1 MTIAAGTSPPPNGR
15 VTARSHAA
23 EQDLISRDPRVAAL
37 RLVFN
42 DDEELSAALN
52 RPAHVTRIRYK
63 PASSVVIT
71 YSSDPFAA
79 PHDRWGD
86 HGWLASYVDDSKVSK
101 SLLNARRG
109 NATAARVEGIRGT
122 VHGTASADRRL
133 TGTLARLDQACPQLT
148 ETSTLLRHNP
158 HRRLL
163 LRTLGATDLVVKVTP
178 RTHRASADQQFRQ
191 VEFLDHLTSEGIPV
205 VRLWHP
211 GGLRDVV
218 AGQWWGTGDLAAVQ
232 STDAAGAAGQALAAL
247 HSLRLA
253 PGQFAI
259 GARNADPALAG
270 SESESGR
277 AAGAIAVVLPEF
289 AQRAHRLAQAINDR
303 RAASDRPSDP
313 VLTHGDF
320 SPDQVL
326 VRPGEIRLIDFDRVG
341 WSDPERDLGSFAAAA
356 IILRS
361 PDLAVALFDGY
372 VGAGGEL
379 HPDAINDWLA
389 HALLSRAIDPFR
401 YRAPDWVGDVERIL
415 TAAEQVLES

>member
-1 MTIAAGTSPPPNGR
+1 MTIAAGTGPLPNGR
-15 VTARSHAA
+15 ATARSRAA
-23 EQDLISRDPRVAAL
+23 EQDLITRDPRVAAL
-37 RLVFN
+37 RVVFN
-42 DDEELSAALN
+42 DDEELSAALSH
-52 RPAHVTRIRYK
+52 PAHVTRIRYK

-71 YSSDPFAA
+71 YSSDSTAD

-86 HGWLASYVDDSKVSK
+86 HGWLASYVDDRKVSK
-101 SLLNARRG
+101 SLVAARRG
-109 NATAARVEGIRGT
+109 NAAAARVEGIQGT

-133 TGTLARLDQACPQLT
+133 AGTLARLDQACPELT
-148 ETSTLLRHNP
+148 AASTLLRHNP

-163 LRTLGATDLVVKVTP
+163 LRTTGATDLVVKVTP
-178 RTHRASADQQFRQ
+178 RTHRASTDLQFRQ
-191 VEFLDHLTSEGIPV
+191 IEFLDHLLSEGIPV
-205 VRLWHP
+205 VGLWHP

-259 GARNADPALAG
+259 GARIVDPALAR
-270 SESESGR
+270 SESVR

-289 AQRAHRLAQAINDR
+289 AQRAHRLADAINDR
-303 RAASDRPSDP
+303 RSASDRPSDP

-326 VRPGEIRLIDFDRVG
+326 VGPGEIRLVDFDRAG

-356 IILRS
+356 IMLRS

-372 VGAGGEL
+372 AGAGGEL
-379 HPDAINDWLA
+379 HPDAIHDWLA

-415 TAAEQVLES
+415 AAAEQVLE

>member
-1 MTIAAGTSPPPNGR
+1 
-15 VTARSHAA
+15 
-23 EQDLISRDPRVAAL
+23 
-37 RLVFN
+37 
-42 DDEELSAALN
+42 
-52 RPAHVTRIRYK
+52 
-63 PASSVVIT
+63 
-71 YSSDPFAA
+71 
-79 PHDRWGD
+79 
-86 HGWLASYVDDSKVSK
+86 
-101 SLLNARRG
+101 
-109 NATAARVEGIRGT
+109 
-122 VHGTASADRRL
+122 
-133 TGTLARLDQACPQLT
+133 
-148 ETSTLLRHNP
+148 
-158 HRRLL
+158 LL
-163 LRTLGATDLVVKVTP
+163 LRTSGATDLVVKVTP
-178 RTHRASADQQFRQ
+178 RTHRASADPKFRQ

-253 PGQFAI
+253 RGQFAI
-259 GARNADPALAG
+259 GARDADLALA
-270 SESESGR
+270 ESESAR

-289 AQRAHRLAQAINDR
+289 ARRAHRLAQAINDR

-379 HPDAINDWLA
+379 RPDAINDWLA
-389 HALLSRAIDPFR
+389 HSLLSRAIDPFR

-415 TAAEQVLES
+415 TAAEQVLER

>member
-1 MTIAAGTSPPPNGR
+1 MMAITSPLPNGR

-52 RPAHVTRIRYK
+52 CPAHVTRIRYK

-71 YSSDPFAA
+71 YSSDRFAE

-86 HGWLASYVDDSKVSK
+86 HGWLASYVDDSKVDK
-101 SLLNARRG
+101 SLMNARRG
-109 NATAARVEGIRGT
+109 NAAAARMEGIRGT

-133 TGTLARLDQACPQLT
+133 AGTLTRLDQVCPELT

-163 LRTLGATDLVVKVTP
+163 LRTSGATDLVVKVTP
-178 RTHRASADQQFRQ
+178 RTHRARADQQFRQ
-191 VEFLDHLTSEGIPV
+191 VEFLDHLASEGIPV

-218 AGQWWGTGDLAAVQ
+218 AGHWWGTGDLAAVH
-232 STDAAGAAGQALAAL
+232 STDAAGAAGRALAAL

-259 GARNADPALAG
+259 GARTADPALA
-270 SESESGR
+270 ESESAR

-289 AQRAHRLAQAINDR
+289 AHRAHRLAQAINNR
-303 RAASDRPSDP
+303 RATSDRPSNP

-326 VRPGEIRLIDFDRVG
+326 VRPREIHLIDFDRVG

-372 VGAGGEL
+372 ADAGGEL
-379 HPDAINDWLA
+379 HPDAINSWLA

-401 YRAPDWVGDVERIL
+401 YRAADWVGDVEHIL

>member
-1 MTIAAGTSPPPNGR
+1 MTIAADTSPPPNGR

-71 YSSDPFAA
+71 YSSDRFAE

-86 HGWLASYVDDSKVSK
+86 HGWLASYIDDSKVSK

-122 VHGTASADRRL
+122 VYGTASADRRL

-163 LRTLGATDLVVKVTP
+163 LRTSGATDLVVKVTP

-253 PGQFAI
+253 RGQFAI
-259 GARNADPALAG
+259 GARNADSALA
-270 SESESGR
+270 ESESTR

-303 RAASDRPSDP
+303 RAALDRPSDP

-326 VRPGEIRLIDFDRVG
+326 VRPGEIRLIDFDRVS

-372 VGAGGEL
+372 AGAGGEL
-379 HPDAINDWLA
+379 RPDAINDWLA
-389 HALLSRAIDPFR
+389 HALLCRAIDPFR
-401 YRAPDWVGDVERIL
+401 YRAPDWVDDVERIL
-415 TAAEQVLES
+415 TAAEQVLER